1 MFAENNQWEQCLDA
15 AQRAGKDQLNRYLM
29 RYAKITMESGKFN
42 ETIQAFASYDI
53 SNNPQNYAIYKTL
66 FLEIFVESDEHE
78 IFNLRACLEN
88 FIGLLEK

>member
-42 ETIQAFASYDI
+42 ETI
-53 SNNPQNYAIYKTL
+53 
-66 FLEIFVESDEHE
+66 
-78 IFNLRACLEN
+78 
-88 FIGLLEK
+88 